1 MEFGKIKSKID
12 EVLSQSYIKGTFKD
26 EINRFKK
33 IVLEYKDVAQ
43 MYNLYHE
50 LSTKK
55 GLSEEYA
62 KEYLNECINVHNNL
76 KISKFSLF
84 LLEKWLGNKKVENKY
99 KDIDTLF
106 NKKNTLIESIIES
119 KNNILKTITA
129 KEEVK
134 EHVNVPISNLVE
146 VANNTFN
153 TYLSNLS
160 EEDNQKV
167 KKYLTMPENEI
178 KLRYGVVSEMV
189 IDKLTTLKETA
200 ASDEITS
207 TISETIE
214 RIKTEEPN
222 LTNLVKLASLNS
234 DL

>member
-43 MYNLYHE
+43 IYNLYHE

-55 GLSEEYA
+55 GLSEQYA

-167 KKYLTMPENEI
+167 KKYLTMTEDEI
-178 KLRYGVVSEMV
+178 KVRYDVVSEMV

>member
-1 MEFGKIKSKID
+1 MEFGQIKSKID
-12 EVLSQSYIKGTFKD
+12 EVLSQSYIKGTFK
-26 EINRFKK
+26 EEMNRFKR
-33 IVLEYKDVAQ
+33 IVLDYKDVAQ

-50 LSTKK
+50 LSSKK

-76 KISKFSLF
+76 KVSKFSLF
-84 LLEKWLGNKKVENKY
+84 LLEKWLGGKKVENKY

-119 KNNILKTITA
+119 KNNILKTITT

-160 EEDNQKV
+160 EEENQKV
-167 KKYLTMPENEI
+167 KKYLTMTEDEI
-178 KLRYGVVSEMV
+178 KVRYDVVSEMV
-189 IDKLTTLKETA
+189 IDKLTVLKETA
-200 ASDEITS
+200 SSDDVVS

-214 RIKTEEPN
+214 RIKSEEAN